1 MANVHID
8 ICDYLDELSDEQ
20 LQAEL
25 DSRKKYKLEERKA
38 FIKLPDAEIAIIEAA
53 DFCRAKGRID
63 LGFKL
68 DEIRNDFLD
77 NG

>member
-8 ICDYLDELSDEQ
+8 VSDYLDELSDKE

-25 DSRKKYKLEERKA
+25 DSRKKYKLQKA
-38 FIKLPDAEIAIIEAA
+38 NALIKFPDAKVAIVEAA
-53 DFCRAKGRID
+53 DFCRANSRVD

-68 DEIRNDFLD
+68 DEIKNDYLEV
-77 NG
+77 